1 MTISADDMMDYD
13 SDEDDIGEDWRDFS
27 EGVIDDE
34 SQFLSKVKAVSGSG
48 SGSGGPRSGGRR

>member
-1 MTISADDMMDYD
+1 MLDYD

-34 SQFLSKVKAVSGSG
+34 SQFLSKAKSVAGMGTGSG
-48 SGSGGPRSGGRR
+48 SKGRSGGRR